1 METEP
6 SVVVAPNLSSEPER
20 GTSLAIDV
28 VAVSTAT
35 IKAIGMLASL
45 SSDQASYLSRIRG
58 AGLHDLEEVDFRNVP
73 DERRAAFRENVKA
86 RYIDLI
92 ATIPR

>member
-1 METEP
+1 
-6 SVVVAPNLSSEPER
+6 VIAPNRSSEPER
-20 GTSLAIDV
+20 GTSLGA
-28 VAVSTAT
+28 STAT

-45 SSDQASYLSRIRG
+45 SSDQAPCLSRIRD

-73 DERRAAFRENVKA
+73 DKRRAAFRENVKA